1 MSDNKENYVCIN
13 IIVLRQIKGV
23 DSKQSS
29 SFQDN
34 RKEFFLFVFS
44 LIGTR
49 VALALYSEAW
59 IKISFV
65 SDILDYIWS
74 VILG

>member
-59 IKISFV
+59 IKISFF